1 MTPKNYKK
9 EGWRGVCA
17 YCDNER
23 LFGEDTC
30 GRHNS

>member
-1 MTPKNYKK
+1 MTKCKK
-9 EGWRGVCA
+9 WRGVCA

-30 GRHNS
+30 GRHTN